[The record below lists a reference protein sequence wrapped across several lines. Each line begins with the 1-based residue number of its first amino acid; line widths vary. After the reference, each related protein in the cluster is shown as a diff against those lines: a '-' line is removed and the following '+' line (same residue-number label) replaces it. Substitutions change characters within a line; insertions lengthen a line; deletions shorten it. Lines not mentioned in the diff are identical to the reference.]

1 MITYHPGRL
10 HMQCLAGC
18 TCSAWQAAHAVPG
31 RLHMQCHTEEMGSTA
46 SDGRHSSDTCCK
58 HRLHMSPKHAPP
70 PVSPCAADR
79 SLVRSSDLGP
89 YLNLH
94 CGGKMHALKPLPAVL
109 PYWQYTQD
117 VLQARPR
124 IPATIWRATCQCRIV
139 AAHCVR
145 RQ

>member
-1 MITYHPGRL
+1 
-10 HMQCLAGC
+10 
-18 TCSAWQAAHAVPG
+18 
-31 RLHMQCHTEEMGSTA
+31 MQCHTEEMGSTA

-79 SLVRSSDLGP
+79 SLVRSSELGP

-117 VLQARPR
+117 VLQARPQPHSCYHLACYLPVQNSGSTLCATTVTITH
-124 IPATIWRATCQCRIV
+124 IPARCTQQCVLLIQQDSGPE
-139 AAHCVR
+139 ALGEPT
-145 RQ
+145 